1 MPTQP
6 FNDVSLAE
14 VLNMLYAHRDT
25 TSSGVARR
33 GYNNLIAELLMYG
46 TRIRLERRGVTHEV
60 RPVR

>member
-25 TSSGVARR
+25 TSSSIARR

-46 TRIRLERRGVTHEV
+46 TRIRLERREFTSAAST
-60 RPVR
+60 

>member
-25 TSSGVARR
+25 TSSNIAAR

-46 TRIRLERRGVTHEV
+46 TRIRLERQEFTRATST
-60 RPVR
+60 